1 MHFVIWHHK
10 FNGEH
15 RLRKWTITSID
26 TDQYIHV
33 LLAMARGRIEPE
45 GLDNTEVTVRRRRGK
60 GACDFLYVN
69 RVYSAIAD
77 HDSWRS
83 GLADGDMEPSWLTR
97 EAKVVLFVV
106 VYALA
111 GCDFLPSVYNL
122 PFKKMLALT
131 MESICQKGLFD
142 EALVER
148 DETGKWTLPLEH
160 GMKLMAVCYV
170 MMHRKVFSAANTTAA
185 DVFRQCERN
194 TTTFIQTVRETIWR
208 AHGASGKKNCPA
220 PDALGYQV
228 QRCGAVLSYWQSAFD
243 EEMELPEF
251 RGEGWQTVSGA
262 EENLTAENV
271 AIQLS
276 EYALLSKG
284 GKLKFL
290 TCGCNPDKDP
300 KCDKCRCYKAGR

>member
-69 RVYSAIAD
+69 RVYSAIAE
-77 HDSWRS
+77 HESWRS
-83 GLADGDMEPSWLTR
+83 GLTDGDI
-97 EAKVVLFVV
+97 

-111 GCDFLPSVYNL
+111 GCDFLPSIYNM

-131 MESICQKGLFD
+131 MESICQQGLCD

-160 GMKLMAVCYV
+160 GMKLMAVCYF
-170 MMHRKVFSAANTTAA
+170 MMLWRAVASRRKVWT
-185 DVFRQCERN
+185 RQ
-194 TTTFIQTVRETIWR
+194 
-208 AHGASGKKNCPA
+208 K
-220 PDALGYQV
+220 
-228 QRCGAVLSYWQSAFD
+228 
-243 EEMELPEF
+243 
-251 RGEGWQTVSGA
+251 
-262 EENLTAENV
+262 
-271 AIQLS
+271 
-276 EYALLSKG
+276 
-284 GKLKFL
+284 
-290 TCGCNPDKDP
+290 
-300 KCDKCRCYKAGR
+300 